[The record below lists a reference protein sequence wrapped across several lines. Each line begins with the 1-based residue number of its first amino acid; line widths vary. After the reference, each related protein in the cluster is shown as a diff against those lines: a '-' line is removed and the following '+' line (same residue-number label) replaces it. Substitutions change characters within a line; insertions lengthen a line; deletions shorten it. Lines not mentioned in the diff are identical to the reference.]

1 MAIYRSMTAQRVQQ
15 FAATLADGR
24 SVAHLANG
32 RRQDIARKASLY
44 NHATVEGSVVQAAI
58 AALSPVEVVKAEL
71 AKLSERVT
79 DQQVSAR
86 QDWMRA
92 ACDYA
97 QNYAGTFSYMLDMR
111 QAMKRYNGLSVPQMR
126 GTLNCLR
133 AEGQRE
139 IQQAQAAAPT
149 APQIDGERQGATV
162 VLLKEILDGFYT
174 VKFDDGTH
182 TTIRINTVKTP
193 GKNRGVRFASYLCG
207 PINTSDYRRFA
218 TVKGNSY
225 RGFYGFKKQTTALEI
240 LMGADDATEYG
251 RAYAKLATRCY
262 RCGKLLTEPESIDTG
277 IGPICA
283 GRE

>member
-1 MAIYRSMTAQRVQQ
+1 MAMYRSMTAERVRQ
-15 FAATLADGR
+15 FASTLADGR

-32 RRQDIARKASLY
+32 RKPVAQTSAVVAAVAS
-44 NHATVEGSVVQAAI
+44 
-58 AALSPVEVVKAEL
+58 LSPVETVKAEL
-71 AKLSERVT
+71 AGMVERVT
-79 DQQVSAR
+79 DAQVMAR

-97 QNYAGTFSYMLDMR
+97 ANYSGNFSFMLDMR

-139 IQQAQAAAPT
+139 EAAKQAELNREMERIAATPAAPMVE
-149 APQIDGERQGATV
+149 ERQGGAV
-162 VLLKEILDGFYT
+162 AMLREILDGFYT
-174 VKFDDGTH
+174 VKFDDGSH
-182 TTIRINTVKTP
+182 VTIRINTVKTP
-193 GKNRGVRFASYLCG
+193 GRNKGVRFASYLCG

-218 TVKGNSY
+218 TVKGNTY
-225 RGFYGFKKQTTALEI
+225 RGFYGFKKQVTALEI
-240 LMGADDATEYG
+240 LMGAEDQTEYG
-251 RAYAKLATRCY
+251 RAYAKMATRCY
-262 RCGKLLTEPESIDTG
+262 RCGKLLTEPESIETG

>member
-1 MAIYRSMTAQRVQQ
+1 MATYRSLAGEWSTRPQQMGRNRMTE
-15 FAATLADGR
+15 
-24 SVAHLANG
+24 
-32 RRQDIARKASLY
+32 RKAELY
-44 NHATVEGSVVQAAI
+44 NHATVAGTQDAVQMAI
-58 AALSPVEVVKAEL
+58 AALSPVETVKAEL
-71 AKLSERVT
+71 AKLSDRVT
-79 DQQVSAR
+79 DQQVSIR

-97 QNYAGTFSYMLDMR
+97 EQYTGNFSYMLDMKA
-111 QAMKRYNGLSVPQMR
+111 AMKRYHGLSVPQMR

-139 IQQAQAAAPT
+139 AAELARLAAIAAPV
-149 APQIDGERQGATV
+149 AEQEMPKQAATV

-182 TTIRINTVKTP
+182 VTIRVNTVKTP
-193 GKNRGVRFASYLCG
+193 GRNKGTRFASYLCG

-225 RGFYGFKKQTTALEI
+225 RSFYGFKKQTTALEI
-240 LMGADDATEYG
+240 LMGTDDATEYG

-262 RCGKLLTEPESIDTG
+262 RCGKLLTEPESIDSG